1 MDSFRIHCVDGIT
14 PNVQRMEENLNNS
27 LMLVTCL
34 TPEIGY
40 EEAAAC
46 AKKALQEGTTL
57 KEAVLA
63 RGSLPEKQFD
73 QIVRPEKMVSPE

>member
-1 MDSFRIHCVDGIT
+1 MDGIT
-14 PNVQRMEENLNNS
+14 PNARRMEENLNNS

-46 AKKALQEGTTL
+46 AKKALQEGLTL
-57 KEAVLA
+57 REAVLA
-63 RGSLPEKQFD
+63 RGSLSEEAYD
-73 QIVRPEKMVSPE
+73 RIVQPEKMVTPTK